1 MKNNYLDLLIRLS
14 AINDLNILFNEGPK
28 GFKSSRVLNS
38 EGEIEYKNELLGSSS
53 LMMYRKNPARIPF
66 IYKGFRIKI
75 IDDSIW

>member
-1 MKNNYLDLLIRLS
+1 MKDSYKYFLIRLNT
-14 AINDLNILFNEGPK
+14 IKDLNIIFSEGSK

-38 EGEIEYKNELLGSSS
+38 EGKIEYKNELLGSSS